1 LKQILLVDNYDSF
14 TFNLLHSL
22 EKNEDVIVTVVRN
35 DYLLNLCVN
44 KYDKIVLSPGPGLPE
59 EAGELLPFI
68 KKNYSLK
75 PFLGICL
82 GHQALGQFFGAKL
95 NKLNEVLHGIQLDT
109 SITKHDGIF
118 SILPATIKTGHYHS
132 WVLNQLDFPEC
143 LSIIAVNHEGGIMAF
158 EHKSLDIVG
167 IQFHPE
173 SVLTPLGEQMIENWL
188 GKASPNLSEG
198 GELKASK

>member
-1 LKQILLVDNYDSF
+1 MKQILLIDNYDSF

-22 EKNEDVIVTVVRN
+22 EKNENVIVTVVRN
-35 DYLLNLCVN
+35 DHLLNLSVD

-68 KKNYSLK
+68 EKNYSSK

-95 NKLNEVLHGIQLDT
+95 NKLNEVLHGVQLDT
-109 SITKHDGIF
+109 SISKHDGVF
-118 SILPATIKTGHYHS
+118 SILPESIKTGHYHS
-132 WVLNQLDFPEC
+132 WVLKQMDFPEC

-158 EHKSLDIVG
+158 KHKTLDIVG

-173 SVLTPLGEQMIENWL
+173 SVLTPLGDQILHHWL
-188 GKASPNLSEG
+188 QS
-198 GELKASK
+198 